1 MKGSAESPGGLE
13 ELLVLKFS
21 QLATECLELDMSRKW
36 VMARSTKPDNGVQ
49 NEVQHRNSGV
59 SQS

>member
-21 QLATECLELDMSRKW
+21 RLATECLELDMSRKW
-36 VMARSTKPDNGVQ
+36 IMARSTKPDIT
-49 NEVQHRNSGV
+49 V
-59 SQS
+59 SKMRYSTETME